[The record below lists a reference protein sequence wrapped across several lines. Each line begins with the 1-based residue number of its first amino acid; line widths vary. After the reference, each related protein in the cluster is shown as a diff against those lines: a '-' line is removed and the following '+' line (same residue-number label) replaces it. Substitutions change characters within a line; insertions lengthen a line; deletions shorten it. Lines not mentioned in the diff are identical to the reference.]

1 MLFRFLVAHNHPKL
15 PDVPPHFHADV
26 CSQLIFDL
34 LLVDGFTR
42 SDAKC
47 RRERVQILFRCASFG
62 LPAAHPVKHQPAFL
76 YFLHSPPRPPQTS
89 AASFKSRYRK
99 SAAICIR
106 FFTPTGVRRGF
117 PINANDF
124 SEVDGWPNR
133 TSRLVVIS
141 HQGFTSSDAKD

>member
-47 RRERVQILFRCASFG
+47 RCERVQFLLRCASFG
-62 LPAAHPVKHQPAFL
+62 LPAAHPVKTSTRIPILSPEPTASAADVGGLLQVAL
-76 YFLHSPPRPPQTS
+76 SKIRGDMHSVFHSDRGPPR
-89 AASFKSRYRK
+89 
-99 SAAICIR
+99 
-106 FFTPTGVRRGF
+106 
-117 PINANDF
+117 
-124 SEVDGWPNR
+124 
-133 TSRLVVIS
+133 IS
-141 HQGFTSSDAKD
+141 DQR

>member
-1 MLFRFLVAHNHPKL
+1 KSPEFHYRKSWNWTAPKRSLIQKLSRDLVLIKCRSPIYVQSAQRLSNSPKAILDSSVVAHNHPKL

-62 LPAAHPVKHQPAFL
+62 LPAAHPVKTSTRIPIL
-76 YFLHSPPRPPQTS
+76 SP
-89 AASFKSRYRK
+89 
-99 SAAICIR
+99 
-106 FFTPTGVRRGF
+106 
-117 PINANDF
+117 
-124 SEVDGWPNR
+124 
-133 TSRLVVIS
+133 
-141 HQGFTSSDAKD
+141 

>member
-62 LPAAHPVKHQPAFL
+62 LPAAHPVKTSTRIPIL
-76 YFLHSPPRPPQTS
+76 SP
-89 AASFKSRYRK
+89 
-99 SAAICIR
+99 
-106 FFTPTGVRRGF
+106 
-117 PINANDF
+117 
-124 SEVDGWPNR
+124 
-133 TSRLVVIS
+133 
-141 HQGFTSSDAKD
+141 